1 MLSTAF
7 KGGGL
12 YSELLMDLLKQ
23 NSTTRDDLGMRA
35 VMDALEAEEEVI
47 QHKLARRTGLHLKKV
62 ND

>member
-12 YSELLMDLLKQ
+12 YNEQLMDLLKQ
-23 NSTTRDDLGMRA
+23 NSTTRDDLGMRVA
-35 VMDALEAEEEVI
+35 MDALVEEEVT
-47 QHKLARRTGLHLKKV
+47 QRELARRTGLNLKKV